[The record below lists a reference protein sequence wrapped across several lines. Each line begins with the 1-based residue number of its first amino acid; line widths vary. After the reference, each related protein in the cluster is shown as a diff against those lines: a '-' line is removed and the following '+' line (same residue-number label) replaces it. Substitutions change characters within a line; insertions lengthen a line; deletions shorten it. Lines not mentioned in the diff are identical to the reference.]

1 MMAAV
6 GVAVVV
12 KAGII
17 MFLERDYWHQVDQRR
32 VKNNIVKPA
41 ARGNILSTDGKLMSS
56 SIPEYK
62 VYLAYITGESREKR
76 RQRAQFV
83 RDSILET
90 NLDSICRGMHRIF
103 PEYSVAT
110 LKAHI
115 KKGRNSAWKHHYNL
129 LPNKSRRVSY
139 IQYNEMK
146 KLTHYNHSQNPV
158 GLHREVFN
166 LRKRPLRS

>member
-1 MMAAV
+1 MAANRKNILTRYFFILVMMAAV

-62 VYLAYITGESREKR
+62 VYLDEEEKAKYRGVPSNCSRIL
-76 RQRAQFV
+76 QGFRAP
-83 RDSILET
+83 
-90 NLDSICRGMHRIF
+90 C
-103 PEYSVAT
+103 A
-110 LKAHI
+110 
-115 KKGRNSAWKHHYNL
+115 
-129 LPNKSRRVSY
+129 
-139 IQYNEMK
+139 
-146 KLTHYNHSQNPV
+146 
-158 GLHREVFN
+158 
-166 LRKRPLRS
+166 